1 MKILSI
7 IINATFQIILRDI
20 NITLYYLSETAMPAD
35 VISYFFY
42 RYNIIYVYNIYSRV
56 ITFDVFVIMYIY
68 LREFI

>member
-1 MKILSI
+1 
-7 IINATFQIILRDI
+7 
-20 NITLYYLSETAMPAD
+20 MPAD